1 MGTFVLGIIV
11 LIFGL
16 VAGMI
21 IFPDVTKRDG
31 KKIDKSKYRGAI
43 RILGVVFGCGLIL
56 FSCMSFV
63 PTGHTGIQT
72 TFGRVND
79 GTLDAGLAWHA
90 PWVSVVNMDNRE
102 QRVPFVLEAFSK
114 DIQQVDIQGSININ
128 INKATAM
135 NLYREVGVNY
145 VNVFVTPRIQEDVK
159 IVIAR
164 YTAENLISNRQ
175 VASDT
180 IYELN
185 KEELTEKGI
194 NVISLALENV
204 DFQESFE
211 NAVEAKQVAAQNKL
225 AEETRQAQKTMEEE
239 AAAKRAIIMAN
250 AEAEKAKIAAQ
261 ADLEVVKI
269 QAEAALYAGEKEAEM
284 NKRISEALT
293 PELIRYYWIKQ
304 WNGKLPTVST
314 DNAMTLID
322 MNDINKVAD

>member
-1 MGTFVLGIIV
+1 MGTFILGIIV

-16 VAGMI
+16 VAGMV

-102 QRVPFVLEAFSK
+102 QRVPFTLEAFSK

-180 IYELN
+180 IYELI

-204 DFQESFE
+204 DFTDAFE
-211 NAVEAKQVAAQNKL
+211 AAVEAKQVATQEAQ
-225 AEETRQAQKTMEEE
+225 RAQTEQERMTMEEE
-239 AAAKRAIIMAN
+239 AAAKRAVIIAN

-314 DNAMTLID
+314 DNAMTIMD
-322 MNDINKVAD
+322 MGEVAD

>member
-1 MGTFVLGIIV
+1 MGTFILGIII

-16 VAGMI
+16 VAGMV
-21 IFPDVTKRDG
+21 IFPDVIKRDG
-31 KKIDKSKYRGAI
+31 KKVDKSKYRGAI

-102 QRVPFVLEAFSK
+102 QRVPFTLEAFSK

-145 VNVFVTPRIQEDVK
+145 INVFVTPRIQEDVK

-180 IYELN
+180 IYELI

-194 NVISLALENV
+194 NVISLALENI

-211 NAVEAKQVAAQNKL
+211 SAVEAKQVAAQNKL
-225 AEETRQAQKTMEEE
+225 TEETRQAQMTMEEE
-239 AAAKRAIIMAN
+239 AAAQRAIIAAN

>member
-1 MGTFVLGIIV
+1 MGTFILGIII

-16 VAGMI
+16 VAGMV
-21 IFPDVTKRDG
+21 IFPDETKRDG

-43 RILGVVFGCGLIL
+43 RVFCTVISIGLIL

-90 PWVSVVNMDNRE
+90 PWVNVVNMDNRE
-102 QRVPFVLEAFSK
+102 QRVPFTLQAFSK

-135 NLYREVGVNY
+135 NLYREVGINY
-145 VNVFVTPRIQEDVK
+145 VNIFVTPRIQEDVK

-175 VASDT
+175 AASDT
-180 IYELN
+180 IYELI

-239 AAAKRAIIMAN
+239 AAAKRAIIAAN

-314 DNAMTLID
+314 DNAMTIMD
-322 MNDINKVAD
+322 MGEVAD

>member
-1 MGTFVLGIIV
+1 MGTFILGIIV
-11 LIFGL
+11 LIFGF
-16 VAGMI
+16 VAGLI
-21 IFPDVTKRDG
+21 IFPDETRRDG
-31 KKIDKSKYRGAI
+31 KKIDKSKYRGTI

-90 PWVSVVNMDNRE
+90 PWVSVINMDNRE
-102 QRVPFVLEAFSK
+102 QRVPFTLQAFSK
-114 DIQQVDIQGSININ
+114 DIQEVDIQGSININ

-135 NLYREVGVNY
+135 NLYREVGINY
-145 VNVFVTPRIQEDVK
+145 VNIFVTPRIQEDVK

-175 VASDT
+175 AASDA
-180 IYELN
+180 IYELI

-204 DFQESFE
+204 DFSDAFTQS
-211 NAVEAKQVAAQNKL
+211 VEAKQVATQEKQRAQT
-225 AEETRQAQKTMEEE
+225 EQERMTMEEE
-239 AAAKRAIIMAN
+239 AAAKRAVIVAN

-293 PELIRYYWIKQ
+293 PELIKYYYIKQ
-304 WNGKLPTVST
+304 WNGKLSVVST
-314 DNAMTLID
+314 DNTMTLID
-322 MNDINKVAD
+322 MNDINEVAD

>member
-1 MGTFVLGIIV
+1 MGTFILGIIV

-16 VAGMI
+16 VAGMV
-21 IFPDVTKRDG
+21 IFPDVTRRDG

-102 QRVPFVLEAFSK
+102 QRVPFTLEAFSK

-180 IYELN
+180 IYELI

-204 DFQESFE
+204 DFTDAFE
-211 NAVEAKQVAAQNKL
+211 AAVEAKQVATQEAQ
-225 AEETRQAQKTMEEE
+225 RAQTEQERMTMEEE
-239 AAAKRAIIMAN
+239 AAAKRAVIVAN

-293 PELIRYYWIKQ
+293 PELIKYYYIKQ
-304 WNGKLPTVST
+304 WNGKLSVVST
-314 DNAMTLID
+314 DNTMTLID

>member
-1 MGTFVLGIIV
+1 MGVFILGVII
-11 LIFGL
+11 LIFGF
-16 VAGMI
+16 VASVVI
-21 IFPDVTKRDG
+21 LPDITRRDG
-31 KKIDKSKYRGAI
+31 KKIDKSKYRNAI
-43 RILGVVFGCGLIL
+43 RILGTIFGCGLIL
-56 FSCMSFV
+56 FSCVSFV

-79 GTLDAGLAWHA
+79 GTLDAGIAWHA
-90 PWVSVVNMDNRE
+90 PWVNVVNMDNRE
-102 QRVPFVLEAFSK
+102 QRVSFTLQAFSK
-114 DIQQVDIQGSININ
+114 DIQEVDIQGSININ

-159 IVIAR
+159 IVIAQ

-175 VASDT
+175 AASDA
-180 IYELN
+180 IYELIRG
-185 KEELTEKGI
+185 ELTEKGI

-204 DFQESFE
+204 DFSDAFTQS
-211 NAVEAKQVAAQNKL
+211 VEAKQVATQEKQRAQT
-225 AEETRQAQKTMEEE
+225 EQERMTMEEE
-239 AAAKRAIIMAN
+239 AAAKRAVIIAN

-293 PELIRYYWIKQ
+293 PELIKYYYIKQ
-304 WNGKLPTVST
+304 WNGKLSVVST
-314 DNAMTLID
+314 DNTMTLID
-322 MNDINKVAD
+322 MNDISEVAD

>member
-1 MGTFVLGIIV
+1 MGTFILGIIV
-11 LIFGL
+11 VIFGL
-16 VAGMI
+16 VASVVV
-21 IFPDVTKRDG
+21 FQDEVRANG
-31 KKIDKSKYRGAI
+31 KKIDKSGYRGAA
-43 RILGVVFGCGLIL
+43 RILGIVIGCGLIL

-79 GTLDAGLAWHA
+79 GTLDAGLVWHA
-90 PWVSVVNMDNRE
+90 PWVNVVNMDNRE
-102 QRVPFVLEAFSK
+102 QRVPFTLEAFSK

-175 VASDT
+175 VVSDT
-180 IYELN
+180 IYELI

-204 DFQESFE
+204 DFTDAFE
-211 NAVEAKQVAAQNKL
+211 AAVEAKQVATQEAQ
-225 AEETRQAQKTMEEE
+225 RAQTEQERMTMEEE
-239 AAAKRAIIMAN
+239 AAAQRAIIAAN

-293 PELIRYYWIKQ
+293 PELIQYYYIKQ

-314 DNAMTLID
+314 DSAMTLID
-322 MNDINKVAD
+322 MGDINKVAD

>member
-1 MGTFVLGIIV
+1 MGTFILGIII

-21 IFPDVTKRDG
+21 IFPDETRANGKR
-31 KKIDKSKYRGAI
+31 IDKSKYRNVT
-43 RILGVVFGCGLIL
+43 RILGVIFGCGLIL
-56 FSCMSFV
+56 FSCMSVV

-79 GTLDAGLAWHA
+79 GTLDAGLVWHA
-90 PWVSVVNMDNRE
+90 PWINVVNMDNRE
-102 QRVPFVLEAFSK
+102 QRVPFTLQAFSK

-135 NLYREVGVNY
+135 NLYREVGIDY
-145 VNVFVTPRIQEDVK
+145 VNIFVTPRIQEDVK

-164 YTAENLISNRQ
+164 YTAEDLISNRQ
-175 VASDT
+175 AASDT
-180 IYELN
+180 IYELI

-204 DFQESFE
+204 DFTDAFE
-211 NAVEAKQVAAQNKL
+211 AAVEAKQVATQEKQRAQT
-225 AEETRQAQKTMEEE
+225 EQERMTMEEE
-239 AAAKRAIIMAN
+239 AAANRAVIVAN

-314 DNAMTLID
+314 DNAMTIMD
-322 MNDINKVAD
+322 MGEVAD

>member
-1 MGTFVLGIIV
+1 MGTFILGIIV

-31 KKIDKSKYRGAI
+31 KKIDRSKYRGAI

-102 QRVPFVLEAFSK
+102 QRVPFTLEAFSK

-180 IYELN
+180 IYELI

-194 NVISLALENV
+194 NVISLALENIN
-204 DFQESFE
+204 FQESFE
-211 NAVEAKQVAAQNKL
+211 SAVEAKQVAAQNKL
-225 AEETRQAQKTMEEE
+225 TEETRQAQMTMEEE
-239 AAAKRAIIMAN
+239 AAAQRAIIAAN

-322 MNDINKVAD
+322 MNDINKVTD